1 MARVALFLSLVLTAV
16 MVFSI
21 VDIATIDRDRVRH
34 LPKGLWI
41 VIVIITS
48 VLGSILWWTIG
59 RERRGLGG
67 SPAVRRRKPR
77 PVGPEDDPSF
87 IDNIEQRR
95 RNREQE
101 QRIRDL
107 EQQLRELD
115 GDETKPEQ

>member
-1 MARVALFLSLVLTAV
+1 MARLIIPLVLTAI

-21 VDIATIDRDRVRH
+21 VDIATIARERVRH
-34 LPKGLWI
+34 LPKAVWI
-41 VIVIITS
+41 ILVIVTS
-48 VLGSILWWTIG
+48 VLGSILWWAIG
-59 RERRGLGG
+59 RERRGQGG
-67 SPAVRRRKPR
+67 QSAVPGRKPR
-77 PVGPEDDPSF
+77 PVGPEDDPGF

-115 GDETKPEQ
+115 DESKPEQ

>member
-1 MARVALFLSLVLTAV
+1 MWRLVLALVLTAV

-21 VDIATIDRDRVRH
+21 VDIATIDRSRVRH
-34 LPKGLWI
+34 LPKFVWI
-41 VIVIITS
+41 VLVIVGS

-59 RERRGLGG
+59 RARRDQGG
-67 SPAVRRRKPR
+67 AAGGARPKRRPA
-77 PVGPEDDPSF
+77 GPEDDPEF

-107 EQQLRELD
+107 ERQLRELD
-115 GDETKPEQ
+115 DESKPEQ